1 MPSGVHQ
8 LLLLWGV
15 RKMLADG
22 FSLAGFDGKTDDDLS
37 FSDLPTPF
45 EIEGVRAD
53 AWGMKNGTGLI
64 GFAEAKTARDIKN
77 AHTRK
82 QLRVLGHAHMG
93 GSPCPLYLAVP
104 RACAY
109 DLDHLLIDAGL
120 IGARHI
126 RRIHVPE
133 ILLAPR

>member
-1 MPSGVHQ
+1 VPSGVHQ
-8 LLLLWGV
+8 RLLLWGV
-15 RKMLADG
+15 RRMLADG
-22 FSLAGFDGKTDDDLS
+22 FNLAGFDGKTDEELS
-37 FSDLPTPF
+37 FSEMPPPF
-45 EIEGVRAD
+45 ELEGVRAD
-53 AWGMKNGTGLI
+53 AWGVKDESLI

-77 AHTRK
+77 RHTRK
-82 QLRVLGHAHMG
+82 QLDVLGHAYMRG
-93 GSPCPLYLAVP
+93 LPCPLYLVVP

-109 DLDHLLIDAGL
+109 DLDHVLIDTGL